1 MEKPPETATHGYKS
15 TKQTVLD
22 IPHITS
28 SLNRNPTYLLM
39 SFCKQTQIQQTATRF
54 RKLEERNER
63 CICFSLEKLNGLKN
77 KRCRKEINYGPCLG
91 LESFLRA

>member
-28 SLNRNPTYLLM
+28 SLNRNPTYLLT

-91 LESFLRA
+91 LESFLE